1 MTTAYLCS
9 SSLPKSK
16 HLISWVLRVKETTK
30 AHKINKHVILIELTL
45 THELLALFYLLLLY
59 LISTC
64 FLFKDS
70 VGGGVHDEGG

>member
-30 AHKINKHVILIELTL
+30 AHKINRHVILIELTL
-45 THELLALFYLLLLY
+45 TLELLALFYVLLLLY
-59 LISTC
+59 LISTR
-64 FLFKDS
+64 FLFEDS
-70 VGGGVHDEGG
+70 VGGGVHDES

>member
-16 HLISWVLRVKETTK
+16 HLMSWVLRVKETTK
-30 AHKINKHVILIELTL
+30 ARKINKRVILIELTL
-45 THELLALFYLLLLY
+45 TCELLALFYVLLLY

-64 FLFKDS
+64 FLSEDS
-70 VGGGVHDEGG
+70 VGGGVCDKS

>member
-1 MTTAYLCS
+1 MTTAYFCS

-30 AHKINKHVILIELTL
+30 THKINKHVILIELNL
-45 THELLALFYLLLLY
+45 THELLALFYVLLLY

-64 FLFKDS
+64 FLFEDS
-70 VGGGVHDEGG
+70 VGGGVRDES

>member
-30 AHKINKHVILIELTL
+30 ARKINRHVIELTL
-45 THELLALFYLLLLY
+45 TLELLALFYVLLLLY
-59 LISTC
+59 LISIC
-64 FLFKDS
+64 FLFEDS
-70 VGGGVHDEGG
+70 VGGGVRDES